1 MCEILY
7 LKAGVMPVEE
17 EFTNMCHNNWHSY
30 GLVTLVDGKM
40 DIKKKVPTG
49 APGIGGEIDPSELWA
64 LLEDDIQY
72 DRFVHVRH
80 NTAGATT
87 LENCHPF
94 DVFYSPS
101 NGRQIVFMHNG
112 TMYEYKSVT
121 YSVQGVKVDDNL
133 GPSDTQNFVNRV
145 LVPYLS
151 GLDFGNGHGDLEDQR
166 VVDLIK
172 KFFPA
177 TGNRGLLISSDQ
189 KPVFLGDWKKT
200 QGSKGEEI
208 ICANADYFKKVLRG
222 PEQARREARL
232 KELEA
237 QQKATASSTKTG
249 GSTTGQEVVPFTL
262 FNFPTPN
269 KVNHSHGVFHLKESL
284 KGIISDYNIWDRN
297 CAVALGAAT
306 HAELKEL
313 ASVPETAACLMDWI
327 FADYAT
333 MYEEL
338 GDTEEKL
345 KRATMHIATM
355 QEELKDLRNAM
366 FPKKETKVG

>member
-17 EFTNMCHNNWHSY
+17 EFRNMCHNNWHSY
-30 GLVTLVDGKM
+30 GMVTLIDGKM
-40 DIKKKVPTG
+40 DIKKKVP
-49 APGIGGEIDPSELWA
+49 ASGEIDPDELLKLVEA
-64 LLEDDIQY
+64 DIAY

-94 DVFYSPS
+94 DVFYS
-101 NGRQIVFMHNG
+101 NKRQIVFMHNG

-121 YSVQGVKVDDNL
+121 YTAQGVKQDDNL
-133 GPSDTQNFVNRV
+133 GPSDTQNFTNRV

-151 GLDFGNGHGDLEDQR
+151 GLDFGNGHGDIEDER
-166 VVDLIK
+166 VITLIK

-189 KPVFLGDWKKT
+189 KPLFLGDWKKT
-200 QGSKGEEI
+200 QGTKGEEI
-208 ICANADYFKKVLRG
+208 ICANADYFKKVIRG
-222 PEQARREARL
+222 PEDTRRVARL
-232 KELEA
+232 KQLELEA
-237 QQKATASSTKTG
+237 AAAKGSQVQTKGTV
-249 GSTTGQEVVPFTL
+249 GQEVVPFTL

-269 KVNHSHGVFHLKESL
+269 KPSNNHGVFHLKESL
-284 KGIISDYNIWDRN
+284 KGILNDYNIWDRS

-306 HAELKEL
+306 HAELREI
-313 ASVPETAACLMDWI
+313 ASVPETAATLMDWI

-333 MYEEL
+333 MNEEL
-338 GDTEEKL
+338 EETEAKL
-345 KRATMHIATM
+345 KKATMHIATM